1 MHTST
6 SITVAVSSCEQET
19 LYQVA
24 FLSKVQYGGMIN
36 DPLLQLSS
44 WGVEL
49 WKQELLEVSLILQVL
64 QQSLK
69 YLKTQLIILSA
80 CSMLDGAQ

>member
-1 MHTST
+1 
-6 SITVAVSSCEQET
+6 
-19 LYQVA
+19 
-24 FLSKVQYGGMIN
+24 MIN
-36 DPLLQLSS
+36 DPLLPLSS

-80 CSMLDGAQ
+80 CSTLDGAQ